1 MTALHFVISNCAL
14 CPSLWKFYLPVQATI
29 YAETCLSTYCVQHV
43 CCFNKFFPQRSC
55 EGTKWDM
62 GMAAGEAQVYCG
74 TSFNEQHEPHML
86 YELHELLIVMDCHD
100 YLPYDLSH
108 EICGWLPSVELQLCW
123 YNSATVIII
132 AVHRIPSRIERVMDA
147 YKKLW
152 DDLES
157 MTFDPPQDF
166 MLWHD
171 LIWLLDEMH
180 NLPPYLLFKCSDV

>member
-1 MTALHFVISNCAL
+1 MPIRHWS
-14 CPSLWKFYLPVQATI
+14 KFCWGYGGHLLVTKLTVWMQIPYVQVNVFHVPNTHQA
-29 YAETCLSTYCVQHV
+29 YRDCVW
-43 CCFNKFFPQRSC
+43 F
-55 EGTKWDM
+55 
-62 GMAAGEAQVYCG
+62 A
-74 TSFNEQHEPHML
+74 
-86 YELHELLIVMDCHD
+86 MDCHD
-100 YLPYDLSH
+100 CLPYDLSH

-157 MTFDPPQDF
+157 MTFDHPQDF

-171 LIWLLDEMH
+171 LVWLLDEMH